1 MRKLF
6 YLLSLA
12 ALSVLVVTTSCKK
25 DDPVEPDE
33 LRSRFTATQD
43 VNDPFT
49 WTFENA
55 SLGAVS
61 YAWTFGDGGTDTA
74 ESPTHT
80 YASEGDYTVTL
91 VVTGADGATNSSN
104 KEISVVDPD
113 VEFKKLTGETS
124 KTWKLLRTVNAAA
137 GEFPVSVGPADR
149 SQIWY
154 ALGLQ
159 APIASRPCLMEE
171 EYIFSFNGDY
181 EYRPKDNMIW
191 AEAGVW
197 PAAIE
202 ETCIDYTVPANMVNI
217 DGADISDWGA
227 GTYTFDYDVAAG
239 TLTLMGSG
247 AHVGSAKVG
256 TDAEYTTPQLSVT
269 YKVISLETDGP
280 VDMMVLETELPQPG
294 YWQFRLVAY
303 DNPNDEPE
311 LPMEVVADFSGAVN
325 GRDVTFTNS
334 STNATS
340 YSWDFGDG
348 GTSAESNPTHTYA
361 TDGLYTVTLTATGAA
376 GSIMASQTF
385 LVCTNKAFTASDLH
399 GDGTKTWKL
408 YAGSSALKVGPCKG
422 CGEGGNWFA
431 TNLADVTTRACTF
444 DDTYT
449 FDNAGNFT
457 YVTNGDIWGE
467 AYMGLP
473 DGACAA
479 TAALA
484 GGAVAWG
491 DGNHTFSV
499 VDGDPASITV
509 TGTGAFIGLA
519 KAFNGGEYSTPTPA
533 VDGSVTYEV
542 LCYLNDGNQE
552 IVVITVDISAGQTGG
567 AYWTFTLQ
575 AE

>member
-1 MRKLF
+1 MRKFF

-12 ALSVLVVTTSCKK
+12 ALTMLVMTTSCKK

-33 LRSRFTATQD
+33 LKSRFTAMQD
-43 VNDPFT
+43 VSDPFT
-49 WTFENA
+49 WTFDNA
-55 SLGAVS
+55 SLNAVS
-61 YAWTFGDGGTDTA
+61 HAWTFGDGGTATA
-74 ESPTHT
+74 EHPTHT

-91 VVTGADGATNSSN
+91 VVTGAGGATNSSS
-104 KEISVVDPD
+104 KMISVVDPD
-113 VEFKKLTGETS
+113 VELKKLTGDVT
-124 KTWKLLRTVNAAA
+124 KTWKLLRDVNTVT
-137 GEFPVSVGPADR
+137 EEYPLRVGPADR
-149 SQIWY
+149 STIWF

-159 APIASRPCLMEE
+159 APIASRPCMMEE
-171 EYIFSFNGDY
+171 EYIFSLNGDY
-181 EYRPKDNMIW
+181 EYRPKDNMVW
-191 AEAGVW
+191 AESGVW
-197 PAAIE
+197 PAALE
-202 ETCIDYTVPANMVNI
+202 ETCVDQTVPSNMLNK
-217 DGADISDWGA
+217 DGVDISAWGA
-227 GTYTFDYDVAAG
+227 GMFTFDYNVAAG
-239 TLTLMGSG
+239 TLTLNGTG

-280 VDMMVLETELPQPG
+280 VGMMVLETEIPQPG
-294 YWQFRLVAY
+294 YWQFRLVSY
-303 DNPNDEPE
+303 DDPNDEPD
-311 LPMEVVADFSGAVN
+311 LPSAVIADFSGGVN
-325 GRDVTFTNS
+325 GRDVTFTNTS
-334 STNATS
+334 LNATS

-348 GTSAESNPTHTYA
+348 GTSTETNPMYTYA
-361 TDGLYTVTLTATGAA
+361 ADGLYDVTLTAMGTG
-376 GSIMASQTF
+376 GSDMTTQTF

-399 GDGTKTWKL
+399 GDATKTWKL
-408 YAGSSALKVGPCKG
+408 YPGSSALKVGPCKG

-431 TNLADVTTRACTF
+431 TSFEDVTTRACTF

-479 TAALA
+479 TSALT
-484 GGAVAWG
+484 GGAEPWG
-491 DGNHTFSV
+491 DGSHTFSV

-509 TGTGAFIGLA
+509 TGTGAFIALP
-519 KAFNGGEYSTPTPA
+519 KAFNGGEYSSPAPA

-542 LCYLNDGNQE
+542 LCYLNDGNSE

-567 AYWTFTLQ
+567 AWWTFTLQ